1 MLSLKWQSGF
11 YLPCRFF
18 FTSGLQHAFVLFS
31 DSIAQPA
38 PGRCRFER
46 VWDFPTSI
54 LQRKNSRCI
63 YVCPACGYNVIDE
76 TKIVSSKTVIWLCR
90 FPKNSN
96 IEVLTGAKRFIF
108 LTPYSLASF
117 CERFQVSDLIHT
129 MPWHRRIGSDFLFCI
144 IVYNTWTKRV
154 GNLDYESINFCCGNQ
169 YTVVKGGE

>member
-1 MLSLKWQSGF
+1 MSLNESAMQSHSLHPLDAVQGF
-11 YLPCRFF
+11 GCSQQVFCNANGVCIDR
-18 FTSGLQHAFVLFS
+18 H
-31 DSIAQPA
+31 IAC
-38 PGRCRFER
+38 RCR
-46 VWDFPTSI
+46 
-54 LQRKNSRCI
+54 RCI

-90 FPKNSN
+90 FPQNSN

-154 GNLDYESINFCCGNQ
+154 GNLDYESINFCCGNR

>member
-1 MLSLKWQSGF
+1 MRSLHPADAVHKGF
-11 YLPCRFF
+11 G
-18 FTSGLQHAFVLFS
+18 T
-31 DSIAQPA
+31 I
-38 PGRCRFER
+38 
-46 VWDFPTSI
+46 PTSI
-54 LQRKNSRCI
+54 LQRKNGVCI
-63 YVCPACGYNVIDE
+63 YERPACGYNVIDE

-154 GNLDYESINFCCGNQ
+154 GNLDHESINFCCGNR
-169 YTVVKGGE
+169 YTVVKGGK

>member
-1 MLSLKWQSGF
+1 M
-11 YLPCRFF
+11 
-18 FTSGLQHAFVLFS
+18 LFS

-38 PGRCRFER
+38 PGQCRFER

-90 FPKNSN
+90 FPQNSN

-154 GNLDYESINFCCGNQ
+154 GNLDYESINFCCGNR
-169 YTVVKGGE
+169 YTVVKGGEQYAETKQSQNRPRVFRSNFAAEF

>member
-1 MLSLKWQSGF
+1 MNFAVFSLHLDSNMPLCYSAIPSRSLRRDGADLKGF
-11 YLPCRFF
+11 
-18 FTSGLQHAFVLFS
+18 G
-31 DSIAQPA
+31 
-38 PGRCRFER
+38 
-46 VWDFPTSI
+46 I

-129 MPWHRRIGSDFLFCI
+129 MPWHRKIGSDFLFCI

-154 GNLDYESINFCCGNQ
+154 GNLDYESINFCCGNR